1 MRDVQGRL
9 DAVDITKDKDN
20 TKISIITINSDTSE
34 EEKKD
39 DSRMEI
45 EEPLFQKG
53 DVNDDDTNNLENT
66 LTLSKRSSIRMS
78 C

>member
-9 DAVDITKDKDN
+9 DAVDISKDKDN

-53 DVNDDDTNNLENT
+53 DGNDDTNNLENT